1 MRLHD
6 PSVKVWTLILSKI
19 LDKTMRRTYKLVCT
33 RSTKFPRLKQRFLRD
48 WGNQWPMRRESSA
61 WASLWR
67 MNPPFGHTTLP
78 KQAPRALCENLLH
91 GRGSRLLHWRPSIR
105 ILEPNSAS
113 PRRVAGSAVQ
123 HQRRRTGT
131 EAWASLLGVR
141 LGYLPVD
148 TQAVAEYGVIW
159 TGVTRGPMLVCHG
172 VPTTR

>member
-1 MRLHD
+1 MPPWSDPLRPGFETRSPHLCLCRIHLERDVWPAHTPPMRLHD

-113 PRRVAGSAVQ
+113 PRRVAGSAV
-123 HQRRRTGT
+123 
-131 EAWASLLGVR
+131 
-141 LGYLPVD
+141 
-148 TQAVAEYGVIW
+148 
-159 TGVTRGPMLVCHG
+159 
-172 VPTTR
+172 